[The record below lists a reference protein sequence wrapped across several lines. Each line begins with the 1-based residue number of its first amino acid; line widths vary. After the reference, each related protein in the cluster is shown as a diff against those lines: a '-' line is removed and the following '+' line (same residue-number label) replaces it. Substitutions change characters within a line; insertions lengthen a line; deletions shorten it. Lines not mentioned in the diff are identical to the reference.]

1 MDSDKSTVTNVKFN
15 DFTKIG
21 FRIGKILSATLLSK
35 ARKPAY
41 KLQVDFGEIGKK
53 VSSAQLPANYEVEQV
68 IGKSVVGIV
77 NLPPRRIAGV
87 KSEVLIVGFPD
98 SQGNVFLL
106 NTRSQETTNGSQLAE
121 CGQNIDEINYDDFQ
135 NADIRSATVLSI
147 EPLEENE
154 GAFHVKLDAGEYGEK
169 LAFLDDIDKETV
181 NTLIGSQVAVLLN
194 LEPEDIPDQ
203 KCNAILLTF
212 LAAQSDNTKRAVRLP
227 LGIDGNGQV
236 ANGEKL
242 F

>member
-1 MDSDKSTVTNVKFN
+1 KFN

-21 FRIGKILSATLLSK
+21 FRIGKILSATLLTK

-53 VSSAQLPANYEVEQV
+53 VSSAQLPANYEVDQ
-68 IGKSVVGIV
+68 VVGKTVVGVV

-87 KSEVLIVGFPD
+87 KSEALIVGFPD

-106 NTRSQETTNGSQLAE
+106 NTRSQETANGSQLAE
-121 CGQNIDEINYDDFQ
+121 CGQHVDEINYDDFQ
-135 NADIRSATVLSI
+135 KADIRSATVLSV

-154 GAFHVKLDAGEYGEK
+154 GAFHVKLDAGKYGEK
-169 LAFLDDIDKETV
+169 LGFLNDIDQETV
-181 NTLIGSQVAVLLN
+181 NTLI
-194 LEPEDIPDQ
+194 DIPDQ
-203 KCNAILLTF
+203 RCNTLLLTF
-212 LAAQSDNTKRAVRLP
+212 HAVQSDNTKKAIRLP
-227 LGIDGNGQV
+227 LGVDGNGQV
-236 ANGEKL
+236 VNGEKL